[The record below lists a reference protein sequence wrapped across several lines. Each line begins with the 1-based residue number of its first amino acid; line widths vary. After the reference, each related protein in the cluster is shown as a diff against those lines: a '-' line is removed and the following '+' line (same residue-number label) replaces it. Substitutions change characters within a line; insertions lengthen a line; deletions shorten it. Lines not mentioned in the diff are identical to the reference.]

1 MLKAGER
8 QAGDSCASDPR
19 GQYRFFPAVTLAML
33 LLLSAHLAQAGENP
47 LAPKTP
53 AAGDGL
59 DAARSVIT
67 HFSLPIYQNYRVDS
81 CLSLNRQ
88 CGKPAADAWCRA
100 KGFAKAIDWAV
111 DHDIG
116 ATTPTYIM
124 GDQGLCD
131 HALCDGFKY
140 ITCAPE
146 WPQVSE
152 DS

>member
-1 MLKAGER
+1 MLKVGES
-8 QAGDSCASDPR
+8 QAGGSCASDPR
-19 GQYRFFPAVTLAML
+19 RPYPFFCAVILAIL
-33 LLLSAHLAQAGENP
+33 LLLPVHLAQAGEPP

-53 AAGDGL
+53 AAGNGL

-67 HFSLPIYQNYRVDS
+67 HLSLPIYQNYRVDS

-88 CGKPAADAWCRA
+88 CGQPAADAWCRA

-116 ATTPTYIM
+116 ATTPTYLM

-131 HALCDGFKY
+131 HTLCDGFKY
-140 ITCAPE
+140 ITCTPE
-146 WPQVSE
+146 
-152 DS
+152 